1 MLGIVALQLTLRDI
15 ILQNYMKENPIFLFD
30 TLTKKK
36 REFSPIIEKQ
46 VSMYHCGPTVYD
58 YLQIG
63 NLRTFMLG
71 DLLRRTF
78 EFNGYKV
85 NQVMN
90 ITDIGHL
97 ISDADSGDDK
107 MTKAL
112 VREGKE
118 LNLENMKQ
126 IALFYA
132 EAFKKDLKDLN
143 ILIPNVLPMA
153 SDHIKED
160 IDLIQKL
167 SDKGL
172 TYKTSDGVYFNT
184 LNYPAYGKLGGIA
197 VVDEKELQS
206 RLASNP
212 EKKDPRDFALWKFN
226 PELGYEAPWGKG
238 FPGWHIECSAMSM
251 RYLGESF
258 DIHTGGI
265 DLISTHHNNEIAQS
279 ESVTEKPFA
288 NYWLHGAF
296 LNLKNIKMSKSTG
309 GIALKDLIEK
319 GYSPLDYRYLLL
331 TAHWSTALSFS
342 FESLD
347 AAKNARQKLVKHV
360 SELKDGE
367 IDQKQIQEFNII
379 VNNNLNMPE
388 AVSFVWQL
396 LKAGDLNTPTLSE
409 FDRVLGLNLI
419 SEAKKQNDAN
429 ENIPAHVQDLI
440 TSTTVARAN
449 KNWEEAD
456 RNKEKLRKLGYEVID
471 TPNGTEVK
479 KKL

>member
-1 MLGIVALQLTLRDI
+1 MS
-15 ILQNYMKENPIFLFD
+15 ENPIYLFD
-30 TLTKKK
+30 TLTKEK
-36 REFSPIIEKQ
+36 RKFSPIKENE

-63 NLRTFMLG
+63 NLRTFLLA
-71 DLLRRTF
+71 DFLRRTF

-85 NQVMN
+85 RQVMN

-97 ISDADSGDDK
+97 VSDADSGDDK

-112 VREGKE
+112 LREGKE
-118 LNLENMKQ
+118 LTLENMKQ
-126 IALFYA
+126 IALFYSD
-132 EAFKKDLKDLN
+132 AFKKDLNDLN
-143 ILIPNVLPMA
+143 ILTPNVLPMA
-153 SDHIKED
+153 SDHVKED

-172 TYKTSDGVYFNT
+172 TYKTSDGLYFDT
-184 LNYPAYGKLGGIA
+184 IKYPEYGKLGGIS
-197 VVDEKELQS
+197 VVDEKELKS
-206 RLASNP
+206 RLAGNP

-251 RYLGESF
+251 KYLGESF

-279 ESVTEKPFA
+279 ESVTGKAFA

-296 LNLKNIKMSKSTG
+296 LNLKDAKMSKSTG

-331 TAHWSTALSFS
+331 TALWSTSLNFS
-342 FESLD
+342 FDSLD
-347 AAKNARQKLVKHV
+347 AAKAARQRLVSHI
-360 SELKDGE
+360 SGLKDGVV
-367 IDQKQIQEFNII
+367 DPKQIEEFTAI

-388 AVSFVWQL
+388 AVSYLWQL
-396 LKAGDLNTPTLSE
+396 LKSNTLTSSTLAE
-409 FDRVLGLNLI
+409 FDRVLGLDLI

-429 ENIPAHVQDLI
+429 ENIPRDVKDIML
-440 TSTTVARAN
+440 ARDAARSG
-449 KNWEEAD
+449 KDWTKSDE
-456 RNKEKLRKLGYEVID
+456 LRDSLTKKGYEVID
-471 TPNGTEVK
+471 TPDGTQVK